1 MVAEQRQETRGLREE
16 LVAERRRPY
25 ADVTRPES
33 RTTLVVGNSLLN
45 GVTFPKNVDGNS
57 TEVRTKSGATFDDIG
72 ILIDGVGDK
81 EPQEI
86 AIVGGS
92 REAMD
97 KVPTAKLKADIKTL
111 IVKANTV
118 SPSVTVSSV
127 LPILKRHDP
136 EQLADINDA
145 IRATCDETSVK
156 FVDNEVNFTFR
167 NGDVDAAAF
176 RKDGLHL
183 SDSGVDRLLS
193 NLGLPERAKIEQK
206 QRRQPQQQQRR
217 HPRQQSSEQPTDN
230 AGARDETDSWRVVS
244 RRRSDCH
251 TTGQCAKCGESNHV
265 SARCNHRDKVRCR
278 QCGDFGHKEKH
289 HTWNKGFG
297 HHERPLELNGI
308 FL

>member
-1 MVAEQRQETRGLREE
+1 M
-16 LVAERRRPY
+16 
-25 ADVTRPES
+25 
-33 RTTLVVGNSLLN
+33 GNSLLN

-57 TEVRTKSGATFDDIG
+57 IEVRTKSGATFDDIG
-72 ILIDGVGDK
+72 VLIDGVGDK

-86 AIVGGS
+86 VIVGGS

-111 IVKANTV
+111 IVKAKTV

-145 IRATCDETSVK
+145 IRATCDETGVK

-167 NGDVDAAAF
+167 NCDVDAAAF

-183 SDSGVDRLLS
+183 SDSGVDRLWS
-193 NLGLPERAKIEQK
+193 KLGLPERAKIEQK
-206 QRRQPQQQQRR
+206 QRRQPQQQQRQ
-217 HPRQQSSEQPTDN
+217 HLRQQSSQQPTDN
-230 AGARDETDSWRVVS
+230 AGARDVADSWRVVS
-244 RRRSDCH
+244 RRRSNRH
-251 TTGQCAKCGESNHV
+251 TTGQCAKSGESNNV
-265 SARCNHRDKVRCR
+265 SARCNHRDKVRCL

-289 HTWNKGFG
+289 HTWN
-297 HHERPLELNGI
+297 
-308 FL
+308 